1 MFELVGIQGD
11 LFAIRDTDDYVI
23 DILPASKICRCL
35 NLGLNIGGV
44 SKVSDDE
51 FEHTDEFFPKV
62 SDSCIDLSTLN
73 ADCDSIKLVLS
84 NVLNTGVLDDCSED
98 CIRQLY
104 DDVCSNDDFYV
115 DEITGTL
122 GQVLEDG
129 DIDND
134 SQEKLSKLYQ
144 LFVNELDSSTDDSE
158 DAFDGGYS
166 DGEGYQEEYQED
178 SEEDCEDDEAF
189 DDGYSDEDFGEV
201 EEEVSTVNKLY
212 KHLNEEQIKLLK
224 RYYLW
229 FSQRIFDEG
238 KQKARTLQVT
248 NNPRK
253 LQKQKELNIM
263 RNNGGMWAY
272 AGFIDMGYRGADYC
286 TLGHPLRYVHLA
298 WDISVSDIETSF
310 FGEEYNN
317 DIEDVI
323 NSSNCIKFGIDC
335 ISDFFE
341 INKEYTDKLKR
352 AQREAIKD
360 MDFMCS
366 YYEDNCSQ
374 EVIDS
379 FTITDEIVN
388 NIVKVDAKGL
398 MLDKDYKCLVP
409 KSLSAFYRQFRQLG
423 MIVPKSLIQEIRDN
437 LIGWESHKFIGFKY
451 PNWTKLNKVI
461 LSVVGKSAESLNPAI
476 ARYSFT
482 TYAEKINDYLVNFFE
497 LKSCG
502 YYEFDADI
510 FKDEGGASKPVKQQ
524 LYTLK
529 SSVTKHFWS
538 DYEYTFAFIKRLS
551 TFNSTVLGLKDIVSS
566 YSTCREVFRMN
577 TNRYELDEKDLSLDY
592 DMLKHYDEE
601 FETDLYTIIDDLKNI
616 QRLSVRMCKKSYN
629 ECYSLSEVQDS
640 LNKKI
645 EVAVA
650 ELPKYKS
657 YVSNILNTRVSE
669 YNQKKIDEENK
680 MRAEEEERERKLEE
694 KRLAE
699 EEAKKK
705 ELEEADN
712 SSEKLSDDEIV
723 EYCYKNKAKVKGV
736 AKLKFPL
743 TVLDTVHKTSKHSP
757 KQMLYIL
764 KVYAEL
770 TGIVIESDAKPQK
783 TSLDDRKDIEDAIDK
798 VLADPDLLENT
809 EDMEKVYAILTS
821 IKKYRTISERQMK
834 YADIALNLTNN

>member
-11 LFAIRDTDDYVI
+11 LFAIRDTDDNVI

-62 SDSCIDLSTLN
+62 ENAEIDTE
-73 ADCDSIKLVLS
+73 DEYYY
-84 NVLNTGVLDDCSED
+84 GDD
-98 CIRQLY
+98 Y
-104 DDVCSNDDFYV
+104 
-115 DEITGTL
+115 
-122 GQVLEDG
+122 
-129 DIDND
+129 
-134 SQEKLSKLYQ
+134 
-144 LFVNELDSSTDDSE
+144 NENFEDSE
-158 DAFDGGYS
+158 D
-166 DGEGYQEEYQED
+166 
-178 SEEDCEDDEAF
+178 SESDEAF
-189 DDGYSDEDFGEV
+189 DDGYSDGKDYQDDYEEDCEDDEEFDDGYSDEYFGEV

-253 LQKQKELNIM
+253 LQKQKELNVM
-263 RNNGGMWAY
+263 KNNGGMWAY

-298 WDISVSDIETSF
+298 WDVSVSDIETSF

-341 INKEYTDKLKR
+341 IDKEYTDKLKR

-379 FTITDEIVN
+379 FTIADEIVN

-451 PNWTKLNKVI
+451 PDWTKLNKVV
-461 LSVVGKSAESLNPAI
+461 LSVVGKSAESLTNGVSD
-476 ARYSFT
+476 Y
-482 TYAEKINDYLVNFFE
+482 TYTSYATAVKDYFVDFFE

-502 YYEFDADI
+502 YYEFNADN

-524 LYTLK
+524 LYAIK
-529 SSVTKHFWS
+529 SNVTKSFWS
-538 DYEYTFAFIKRLS
+538 DCEYTFAFIRRLV
-551 TFNSTVLGLKDIVSS
+551 TFNSTTLGLKDIVSS

-577 TNRYELDEKDLSLDY
+577 SNRYELDEKDLSLDY

-601 FETDLYTIIDDLKNI
+601 FGTDLYNIIDDLKDM
-616 QRLSVRMCKKSYN
+616 QRLSRRVCRKSYN
-629 ECYSLSEVQDS
+629 ECYSLNEVQDS

-657 YVSNILNTRVSE
+657 YAYSVLNTRVSE

-705 ELEEADN
+705 ELEEANN
-712 SSEKLSDDEIV
+712 SSEKLSDDEII
-723 EYCYKNKAKVKGV
+723 EYCYKNKLKVKGV

-764 KVYAEL
+764 KVYEEL
-770 TGIVIESDAKPQK
+770 TGVVIESDAKPQK

-821 IKKYRTISERQMK
+821 IKKYRTLSERQMK
-834 YADIALNLTNN
+834 YADIALNVVSD